1 MAELKT
7 KEHDADVVVFIK
19 AFSNNEQKV
28 KDSLQLIQLMQDVT
42 GCKPKMWGPSI
53 VGFGKYHYKSERSAQ
68 QGEMPLIGF
77 SPRKAALSL
86 YVYSG
91 GKVQEDLLK
100 KLGKFKMGKAC
111 MYVKRLSDIDTH
123 VLTQLMIDSVNF
135 LKTKHDT
142 VKN

>member
-7 KEHDADVVVFIK
+7 KEHDADVVAFIK

>member
-1 MAELKT
+1 
-7 KEHDADVVVFIK
+7 
-19 AFSNNEQKV
+19 
-28 KDSLQLIQLMQDVT
+28 
-42 GCKPKMWGPSI
+42 MWGPSI

-68 QGEMPLIGF
+68 QGDMPLIGF

-91 GKVQEDLLK
+91 GKVQDDLLK

>member
-7 KEHDADVVVFIK
+7 KEHDADVVAFIK

-68 QGEMPLIGF
+68 QGDMPLIGF

-91 GKVQEDLLK
+91 GKVQDDLLK

>member
-7 KEHDADVVVFIK
+7 KEHDADVVAFIK

-91 GKVQEDLLK
+91 GKVQDDLLK